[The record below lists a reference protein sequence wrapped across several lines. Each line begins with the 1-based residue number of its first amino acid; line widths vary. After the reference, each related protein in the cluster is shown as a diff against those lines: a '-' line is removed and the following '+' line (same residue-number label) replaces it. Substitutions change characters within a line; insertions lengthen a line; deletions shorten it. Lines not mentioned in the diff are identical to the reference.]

1 MLGLLINKLEQKEME
16 YMVKRELEEILIDLE
31 DARIDTNVKA
41 AMEDRYYVLFQL
53 LRRLGNENDCI
64 KYMPKVSRK

>member
-1 MLGLLINKLEQKEME
+1 MLGLLINKMEQKEME

-31 DARIDTNVKA
+31 DTRIDSNVKA
-41 AMEDRYYVLFQL
+41 VMEDRYHVLFQL
-53 LRRLGNENDCI
+53 LRRLGNKNDCI